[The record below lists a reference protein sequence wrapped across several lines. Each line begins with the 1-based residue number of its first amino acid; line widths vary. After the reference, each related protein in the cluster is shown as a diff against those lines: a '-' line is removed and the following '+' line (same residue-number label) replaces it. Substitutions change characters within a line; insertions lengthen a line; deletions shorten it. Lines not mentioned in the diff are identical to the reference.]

1 MKVVESKGQQHPR
14 WVAPDYGALFVV
26 SGPSGTGKTTLL
38 REAFRVIPGL
48 EFSVSATTRDRRAN
62 EREGVDYHYVTHD
75 AFRDL
80 LDSGALLEHAHVY
93 GNFYGS
99 PRGPVQQAIAEGRS
113 IVLDI
118 DVTGAQQVRAAY
130 PDAVSIFILPPSL
143 AAMEARLRARGL
155 DDERVVR
162 RRLGEADEQLA
173 HAGEYNYLVMNDD
186 LVSAHTQFQAVIV
199 AELHRR
205 ERRTNWLHAAR
216 S

>member
-1 MKVVESKGQQHPR
+1 MVESKGQQHPR